1 MSRKEFTQGIVNEL
15 KQKIYE
21 FKNKKQSEKAERKNE
36 LDFEINQD
44 LVNKFKRNH
53 NASSEDNKE
62 DLNEIIKKEK
72 FNLENQYSS
81 NKQNFN
87 LNEGTNFYL
96 RMR

>member
-53 NASSEDNKE
+53 KSSSLWNKKQMMSTYLLILELRRIANKE
-62 DLNEIIKKEK
+62 
-72 FNLENQYSS
+72 
-81 NKQNFN
+81 
-87 LNEGTNFYL
+87 
-96 RMR
+96 

>member
-1 MSRKEFTQGIVNEL
+1 MSRKFTQGIVNEL

-53 NASSEDNKE
+53 KSSSLWNKK
-62 DLNEIIKKEK
+62 IK
-72 FNLENQYSS
+72 
-81 NKQNFN
+81 
-87 LNEGTNFYL
+87 
-96 RMR
+96 

>member
-15 KQKIYE
+15 KQKINE

-53 NASSEDNKE
+53 NVSSDKE
-62 DLNEIIKKEK
+62 DLNESTRVINRI
-72 FNLENQYSS
+72 
-81 NKQNFN
+81 
-87 LNEGTNFYL
+87 
-96 RMR
+96 